1 MPAITIIS
9 RTSMLLFPRCL
20 HNFPLQSLLPGF
32 PCLQAFLLCCIP
44 CTRLSSH
51 SPQVVQGGGGSSL
64 ISLQIDPFPSLEL
77 SSPIV
82 QQRELLISLRYC
94 FKNHSSPPDAE
105 LASELEPTPSN
116 RGLCVTSSP
125 TDWNP
130 PLKKGAAQVVHAVS
144 RLGSWLGAFVKKH
157 GLFIRAIVCQLAQ
170 R

>member
-20 HNFPLQSLLPGF
+20 HNSPLQSLLPGF
-32 PCLQAFLLCCIP
+32 PCLQTFLLCCIP

-64 ISLQIDPFPSLEL
+64 ISLQIDPFPSLGL

-82 QQRELLISLRYC
+82 QQRGLLISLRYC

-125 TDWNP
+125 DGLESSPKEGSCTS
-130 PLKKGAAQVVHAVS
+130 GS
-144 RLGSWLGAFVKKH
+144 RCLQAWELAGCF
-157 GLFIRAIVCQLAQ
+157 CQETWPFH
-170 R
+170 